1 MTREEKIQ
9 KLQEAKDMLNEAVDI
24 VAEIFP
30 KDGNVIAYWIDQVA
44 EHIEKCNQYNLDIN
58 DLMEKVEDDEDELC
72 SWNDEGNEDWEN
84 DIEAQEQ
91 EAYEA
96 FAIGL

>member
-9 KLQEAKDMLNEAVDI
+9 KLQEAKDLLNEAVDI

-30 KDGNVIAYWIDQVA
+30 KDGNVMAYWIDQVA
-44 EHIEKCNQYNLDIN
+44 EHIEKGNQYNLDIN

-72 SWNDEGNEDWEN
+72 SLDYESEDWEN